1 MPPCVL
7 APSGHKQ
14 SLPVCNEAHRPVG
27 WARKQ
32 ARVRRRCCGA
42 GGAGGG
48 GREEGG
54 ARLVQHALTLLWTP
68 RWRRRWSRTTRRWT
82 RWRRKLGWRRQRT
95 SMAFPITSYRVTIIS
110 PGHHVLEFW
119 RTRLIAPRV
128 PAHAMAS
135 GKTKRP
141 VPPKDAAPA
150 GGAAAAKKV
159 RPRARRPRRA
169 ARSWAC
175 SARPSSSA

>member
-14 SLPVCNEAHRPVG
+14 SLPVCSEAHRPEG

-82 RWRRKLGWRRQRT
+82 RWRRKLRWRRQRT
-95 SMAFPITSYRVTIIS
+95 SMALPHYVIQGDNFTLSHS
-110 PGHHVLEFW
+110 QKL
-119 RTRLIAPRV
+119 
-128 PAHAMAS
+128 
-135 GKTKRP
+135 
-141 VPPKDAAPA
+141 
-150 GGAAAAKKV
+150 
-159 RPRARRPRRA
+159 RRPPVLTPRNYPASLSQSPTLKRLYKDGI
-169 ARSWAC
+169 RS
-175 SARPSSSA
+175 RQI

>member
-7 APSGHKQ
+7 AQNGHKQ
-14 SLPVCNEAHRPVG
+14 SLPVCSEAHRPVG

-32 ARVRRRCCGA
+32 ARVRRRCCDA

-82 RWRRKLGWRRQRT
+82 RWRRKLRWRRQRT
-95 SMAFPITSYRVTIIS
+95 SMAFPITSYRVTIS
-110 PGHHVLEFW
+110 HVLSLSE
-119 RTRLIAPRV
+119 TPSPTGSHTYKLP
-128 PAHAMAS
+128 
-135 GKTKRP
+135 
-141 VPPKDAAPA
+141 
-150 GGAAAAKKV
+150 GAALTIANSQKTLQ
-159 RPRARRPRRA
+159 RRYSQGTSFCCA
-169 ARSWAC
+169 VKSFIKHTTTQF
-175 SARPSSSA
+175 